1 MRLLFASAGPL
12 LTFMDRDAFPDEN
25 ITVETKYDGTIH
37 TVSAARIL
45 IVEDESIVAADLRKQ
60 LSRLGYKIE
69 GHAKS
74 GEEAV
79 RLARQL
85 SPNLILM
92 DIRLLGPLDGLET
105 AKRINNETPIPVVYI
120 TAYSNLLLDKFRDMQ
135 PPHLCVAK
143 PFSLEDLQQVIEIAL
158 RSDVTPVSVH

>member
-1 MRLLFASAGPL
+1 MSG
-12 LTFMDRDAFPDEN
+12 
-25 ITVETKYDGTIH
+25 
-37 TVSAARIL
+37 ARIL
-45 IVEDESIVAADLRKQ
+45 IVEDETIVAADLRKQ

-69 GHAKS
+69 GHAIS

-105 AKRINNETPIPVVYI
+105 ARRIHNEAPIPVVYI
-120 TAYSNLLLDKFRDMQ
+120 SAYANLLLENPTAMQ
-135 PPHLCVAK
+135 PPQLCVAK
-143 PFSLEDLQQVIEIAL
+143 PFSIQDLQQVIEIAL
-158 RSDVTPVSVH
+158 QS

>member
-1 MRLLFASAGPL
+1 MSG
-12 LTFMDRDAFPDEN
+12 
-25 ITVETKYDGTIH
+25 
-37 TVSAARIL
+37 ARIL
-45 IVEDESIVAADLRKQ
+45 IVEDETIVAADLRKQ

-69 GHAKS
+69 AHAKS

-105 AKRINNETPIPVVYI
+105 ARRIHNEAPIPVVYI
-120 TAYSNLLLDKFRDMQ
+120 SAYANLLLQNPTAMQ
-135 PPHLCVAK
+135 PPQLCVAK
-143 PFSLEDLQQVIEIAL
+143 PFLVEDLQQVIEIAL
-158 RSDVTPVSVH
+158 RS